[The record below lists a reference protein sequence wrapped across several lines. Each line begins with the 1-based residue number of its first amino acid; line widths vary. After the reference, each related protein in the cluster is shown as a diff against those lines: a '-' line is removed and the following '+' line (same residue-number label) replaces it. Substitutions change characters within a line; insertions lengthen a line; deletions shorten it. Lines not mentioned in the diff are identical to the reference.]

1 MACTLPTDH
10 DLVWNRPRSR
20 KGVETMAGDKQPIAV
35 IGSGLAGS
43 EAALAIARLGGSVE
57 LYEMRP
63 VVTTAAHQTSQAAE
77 LVCSNSLRSQQPGT
91 APWLLK
97 EEMLAL
103 GSQLL
108 PIAVRHAIPG
118 GTSLT
123 VDRVAFS
130 QEVTEA
136 LAGSPRIELRR
147 QEVRSIPPNR
157 ICILAT
163 GPLTS
168 DALAADLQRRTGQE
182 NLSFHDAINPVIDA
196 ETVDR
201 RYAFAASRYG
211 RGGGDFLNCPLSRE
225 EYLEFHQ
232 ALLTAEGVFDKE
244 FDALDFFGCP
254 PIEDLA
260 RKGLDTLRFGP
271 LKPVGLIDPRTGTQP
286 YAVLQLRQEN
296 LRCDSFNMVGFQ
308 NQLKFGEQ
316 QRVFR
321 LIPALREAE
330 FIRFGQMH
338 RNTYVR
344 APQVLEASL
353 QLRGSPRL
361 LLAGQLAGVEGY
373 VEAMATGL
381 LAGINAWRLSEG
393 RPPLPLSP
401 SSGLGALCHYL
412 AEADPNDFVPARLTF
427 DLLPPLPEPLR
438 LKYPQ
443 RHARR
448 RQQCELAL
456 QRMRESLGA
465 AQPGEAPTAV
475 AASASSSQP
484 HRAAA
489 NT

>member
-1 MACTLPTDH
+1 MA
-10 DLVWNRPRSR
+10 V
-20 KGVETMAGDKQPIAV
+20 GKQPIVV

-77 LVCSNSLRSQQPGT
+77 LVCSNSLRSQEPGT

-97 EEMLAL
+97 EEMLLL

-108 PIAVRHAIPG
+108 PIAQQHAIPG
-118 GTSLT
+118 GTALT
-123 VDRVAFS
+123 VDRAAFS
-130 QEVTEA
+130 RAVTEA
-136 LAGSPRIELRR
+136 LVRSPRIDVRR
-147 QEVRSIPPNR
+147 QECRSIPPDR

-168 DALAADLQRRTGQE
+168 DALAAELQQRTGEE

-196 ETVDR
+196 ETVDLSH
-201 RYAFAASRYG
+201 AFAASRYG
-211 RGGGDFLNCPLSRE
+211 RGGADFLNCPLSQA

-244 FDALDFFGCP
+244 FATLDFFGCP

-260 RKGLDTLRFGP
+260 RKGVDTLRYGP
-271 LKPVGLIDPRTGTQP
+271 MKPVGLIDPLTGNQP
-286 YAVLQLRQEN
+286 YAALQLRQEN

-316 QRVFR
+316 QRLFR
-321 LIPALREAE
+321 MIPALRQAE

-344 APQVLEASL
+344 SPAVLEASL
-353 QLRGSPRL
+353 QLRGAPRL

-381 LAGINAWRLSEG
+381 LAGINAWRLSEAL
-393 RPPLPLSP
+393 PALPLSRYC
-401 SSGLGALCHYL
+401 GVGALCHYL
-412 AEADPNDFVPARLTF
+412 AEADPDDFAPARLTF
-427 DLLPPLPEPLR
+427 DLLPALPEPLR
-438 LKYPQ
+438 SKYPQ

-448 RQQCELAL
+448 RQQCERAL
-456 QRMRESLGA
+456 QHLRESLA
-465 AQPGEAPTAV
+465 AD
-475 AASASSSQP
+475 AAGVQFPVSASSSQP
-484 HRAAA
+484 HVAAA
-489 NT
+489 ST